1 MNYVAIEGVIGV
13 GKTSLARTLA
23 PRMQPAEL
31 VLEIVEENPFLS
43 DFYRNTRDYAF
54 QTQLFFLL
62 SRFRQQQQ
70 LSKLPADHLVICD
83 YLFAKDR
90 IFARQTL
97 ARDELDMHGQVFS
110 IMHEQLRKPGLV
122 VYLRARTPTLMHR
135 IALRDRPFERAM
147 AVEYIERLNQE
158 YEAFF
163 GQFDE
168 CKVLSID
175 TDDLD
180 LINNQ
185 EHIDR
190 VIGLIRTRLFQDDLF
205 SLGGDGR
212 REEVAR

>member
-1 MNYVAIEGVIGV
+1 MKYVAVEGVIGV
-13 GKTSLARTLA
+13 GKTSLAKTLV
-23 PRMQPAEL
+23 PCMPQAEL

-62 SRFRQQQQ
+62 SRFKQQQQ
-70 LSKLPADHLVICD
+70 VSKLAREKTIVAD

-97 ARDELDMHGQVFS
+97 ARDELDMHGQVFT
-110 IMHEQLRKPGLV
+110 IMHDQLRKPGLV

-147 AVEYIERLNQE
+147 AVDYIERLNQE
-158 YEAFF
+158 YESFF
-163 GQFDE
+163 GEFNE
-168 CKVLSID
+168 CKVLRID

-180 LINNQ
+180 LINNH

-190 VIGLIRTRLFQDDLF
+190 VIGMIRTRLYQDDLF
-205 SLGGDGR
+205 SRTAG
-212 REEVAR
+212 